1 MTITILI
8 SVVAGFALLLS
19 FVLGVTVTDKI
30 YAKVYDRAEDREAGR
45 HGRSG
50 NFAPERS
57 EPVTPAVPD
66 ADKKHLYEAEQKAF
80 DDCMKYNI
88 DQAYD
93 VLK

>member
-8 SVVAGFALLLS
+8 SVAAGFALLLS

-30 YAKVYDRAEDREAGR
+30 YARIYEGKQ
-45 HGRSG
+45 SG
-50 NFAPERS
+50 NSAPERL
-57 EPVTPAVPD
+57 EPITPAVPD
-66 ADKKHLYEAEQKAF
+66 TDKKHHYEAEQKAF

-93 VLK
+93 MQN

>member
-8 SVVAGFALLLS
+8 SVAAGFALLLS

-45 HGRSG
+45 HDRSG
-50 NFAPERS
+50 NSAPERS

-66 ADKKHLYEAEQKAF
+66 KEKEQRYAAEQKAF